1 MCTVKPHVSMGC
13 NGSKT
18 ANAAPAPEAAIPE
31 PEPAQPPENIKRTSS
46 KDIRSVMVQPKSE
59 QGSEAE
65 AATVEPSVAANTTPK
80 PLTAEE
86 RRAVMAAAAEKRGVA
101 DAAASGLSSGWCQF
115 NFTLNM
121 NFSPVDTAYQGTIC
135 DAHVE

>member
-1 MCTVKPHVSMGC
+1 MGC

-18 ANAAPAPEAAIPE
+18 ANAPAAPE
-31 PEPAQPPENIKRTSS
+31 PEPELVSQPPENIKRTSS
-46 KDIRSVMVQPKSE
+46 KDIRSVVVQPKSE

-65 AATVEPSVAANTTPK
+65 AAANTTPK

-101 DAAASGLSSGWCQF
+101 DAAAAGLSSGW
-115 NFTLNM
+115 
-121 NFSPVDTAYQGTIC
+121 YQL
-135 DAHVE
+135 HKRF

>member
-1 MCTVKPHVSMGC
+1 MGC

-18 ANAAPAPEAAIPE
+18 ANAPAAPE
-31 PEPAQPPENIKRTSS
+31 PEPELVSQPPENIKRTSS
-46 KDIRSVMVQPKSE
+46 KDIRSVVVQPKSE

-65 AATVEPSVAANTTPK
+65 AAANNTTPK

-101 DAAASGLSSGWCQF
+101 DAAAAGLSSGW
-115 NFTLNM
+115 
-121 NFSPVDTAYQGTIC
+121 YQL
-135 DAHVE
+135 HKRF